1 MTDRNLVS
9 VYEVARAVAQMG
21 TAAIGLQKFATRII
35 DHVNAGG
42 QLDEQSLVELG
53 AACISNIKNGL
64 VEGGGIEDAETIR
77 LALDTLQK
85 FLDGVIRR

>member
-21 TAAIGLQKFATRII
+21 TAAIGLQNFATRII

-53 AACISNIKNGL
+53 AACIGNIKNGL
-64 VEGGGIEDAETIR
+64 VEGGGIEDAETMR